1 MQTTEQELLKEIAR
15 VAGLIN
21 RKKQEQ
27 TQPKPAA
34 ASTSANPATRSF
46 SIPFT
51 QPTSANATLPL
62 KTGKNLSYIRPG
74 TTQPPTTQIS
84 KTNPPTSAPKIPPN
98 PSNANNAS
106 NNGVLNNNPNQVTP
120 ILKYSKVVT
129 PVARPISKYQLMMQ
143 NIRKA
148 RMKQMKAQT
157 AARRSA
163 SMSLV
168 IKDGVAYKKS
178 HNKLMRV
185 DENNTNNNNN
195 SQPAKKPSWRR
206 NSLKGLLNI
215 GDNSYK
221 KTRTKLIRVVDKPNE
236 ENKQNLKNMLKSPLK
251 SPPRKRMSL
260 GGLDYASKR
269 TSLRL
274 LKYNVA

>member
-84 KTNPPTSAPKIPPN
+84 KTNPPTSAPKIPSN
-98 PSNANNAS
+98 PTNTNNAS
-106 NNGVLNNNPNQVTP
+106 NNGVLNNSTSNDFFP
-120 ILKYSKVVT
+120 L
-129 PVARPISKYQLMMQ
+129 
-143 NIRKA
+143 
-148 RMKQMKAQT
+148 
-157 AARRSA
+157 A
-163 SMSLV
+163 S
-168 IKDGVAYKKS
+168 
-178 HNKLMRV
+178 
-185 DENNTNNNNN
+185 
-195 SQPAKKPSWRR
+195 
-206 NSLKGLLNI
+206 
-215 GDNSYK
+215 
-221 KTRTKLIRVVDKPNE
+221 
-236 ENKQNLKNMLKSPLK
+236 
-251 SPPRKRMSL
+251 
-260 GGLDYASKR
+260 
-269 TSLRL
+269 
-274 LKYNVA
+274 